1 MSLTVQAPGSAIN
14 GYAAGNVEEN
24 KKGVSEKGTVFAGN
38 LKAGAAGSAIDEK
51 RQNARNQAMKL
62 IHDARTNDD
71 KAVQSRDDM
80 KKRKDEKLSEL
91 HEYDARLKEI
101 EDKKKKVQ
109 EEYGVDEDSQ
119 EQRDLE
125 LLEKYQNY
133 VNGSRSEQF
142 TKEDVERLKELE
154 NKPWSEYQ
162 SKVLQLNAETG
173 SLQDFRSKAAD
184 AVRAATE
191 AIADAK
197 IDQLKSQDMLKA
209 RDSADSITDAAESE
223 IVGMVISD
231 AVDHIDEVRND
242 AQEKAEEAQ
251 EKKDEQQERIDQ
263 AKEKKS
269 EQQERIAKAK
279 EEQENQKQIIEG
291 AAEMSRLA
299 ANTAIDEKNTGNLEE
314 TQKQIQKILKDNNLM
329 DEDLKGIKI
338 DFIFN

>member
-1 MSLTVQAPGSAIN
+1 M
-14 GYAAGNVEEN
+14 E
-24 KKGVSEKGTVFAGN
+24 
-38 LKAGAAGSAIDEK
+38 
-51 RQNARNQAMKL
+51 
-62 IHDARTNDD
+62 NDD
-71 KAVQSRDDM
+71 KAVQSREDM

-173 SLQDFRSKAAD
+173 SLQDFRSKAED

-231 AVDHIDEVRND
+231 AVDHIDKVRND
-242 AQEKAEEAQ
+242 AQEKA
-251 EKKDEQQERIDQ
+251 
-263 AKEKKS
+263 
-269 EQQERIAKAK
+269 
-279 EEQENQKQIIEG
+279 
-291 AAEMSRLA
+291 
-299 ANTAIDEKNTGNLEE
+299 
-314 TQKQIQKILKDNNLM
+314 
-329 DEDLKGIKI
+329 
-338 DFIFN
+338 